1 MYITMSIAAET
12 EGEYFMK
19 AKEICALF
27 EEIAPIEIGLQ
38 SDRDR
43 RVLGFRFGNPEINV
57 TGVGIAWYLAMEVIE
72 QAIRSNLNLLLIHEP
87 GLFYDNSSPWH
98 TCILQETN
106 PVNLR
111 KKQLLIDNDICV
123 YTAHSNW
130 DLQRSVG
137 MQPTFARALGLTD
150 EIKRDIA
157 VGIYRVQTM
166 SFSDL
171 IDKVK
176 VATGLKHMRVQGD
189 PGKPI
194 TVVAVGF
201 GNMGFVTDGITA
213 NNADAGIFGEL
224 GEFSFIAAREAGLA
238 IIETTH
244 LVSESIG
251 FHSVVDVMKEKL
263 PNTKIEFLEVP
274 FAYKW
279 V

>member
-1 MYITMSIAAET
+1 
-12 EGEYFMK
+12 MK
-19 AKEICALF
+19 AKEICELF

-43 RVLGFRFGNPEINV
+43 RVLGFRFGNPEIDV
-57 TGVGIAWYLAMEVIE
+57 TGVGVAWFMAMEVIE
-72 QAIRSNLNLLLIHEP
+72 QAIKSNLNLLLIHEP
-87 GLFYDNSSPWH
+87 GLFYDNSSPWY
-98 TCILQETN
+98 TCLLQETN

-111 KKQLLIDNDICV
+111 KKQLLIGNDICV

-130 DLQRSVG
+130 DLQRNIG
-137 MQPTFARALGLTD
+137 MQPTFAKALGLTD

-166 SFSDL
+166 PFSDL

-176 VATGLKHMRVQGD
+176 AATGLKHMRVQGD
-189 PGKPI
+189 PNKLI
-194 TVVAVGF
+194 TTVAVGF
-201 GNMGFVTDGITA
+201 GNMGFVTDAITA

-224 GEFSFIAAREAGLA
+224 GEFSFIAAREAGLP

-251 FHSVVDVMKEKL
+251 FHSVVDAMKEKL
-263 PNTKIEFLEVP
+263 PDMKIEFLEVP